1 MYIHFLGTGTGGSTG
16 SRRWRPANLVD
27 TGEYLVVVDC
37 GVGCHYRLSDR
48 GLLTEVDYVFITHG
62 HMDHFLGLPEALFQA
77 YVEGRRKPLHIY
89 APPPVEEVAKLL
101 ASHFVAELAAAP
113 YEIISRRV
121 SPGVLLDLPGL
132 RVEAAEACHHAAKEA
147 YGFRLR
153 AGVDVLFSGDTA
165 AGCESLRRLGAGV
178 DVAVLEA
185 TCNEENGEV
194 CRKYGHSTTLEA
206 LAEGEAMKAGELV
219 LTHIDDRLNPT
230 IYQDVKK
237 ANRPVLVAEDN
248 MTIRV

>member
-27 TGEYLVVVDC
+27 TGDYLAVVDC

-77 YVEGRRKPLHIY
+77 YVEGRKKPLRIY
-89 APPPVEEVAKLL
+89 APPPVEEVAKIL

-113 YEIISRRV
+113 YEIVFRRV

-132 RVEAAEACHHAAKEA
+132 RVEAAEACHHTAKEA

-237 ANRPVLVAEDN
+237 ANRRVVVAEDN
-248 MTIRV
+248 MTIRL

>member
-77 YVEGRRKPLHIY
+77 YVEGRKKPLHIY
-89 APPPVEEVAKLL
+89 APPPVEEVAKIL

-113 YEIISRRV
+113 YEIVSRRV

-132 RVEAAEACHHAAKEA
+132 RVEAAEVCHHTAKEA

-165 AGCESLRRLGAGV
+165 AGCESLRRLGSGV

-185 TCNEENGEV
+185 TCNEENKEL
-194 CRKYGHSTTLEA
+194 CKRYAHSTTLEA

-230 IYQDVKK
+230 IYQDVKR
-237 ANRPVLVAEDN
+237 ANRPVVVAEDN
-248 MTIRV
+248 MTIRL

>member
-1 MYIHFLGTGTGGSTG
+1 MRASMYIHFLGTGTGGSTG

-77 YVEGRRKPLHIY
+77 YVEGRKKPLRIY

-113 YEIISRRV
+113 YEIVSRRV

-132 RVEAAEACHHAAKEA
+132 RVEAAEACHHTAKEA

-153 AGVDVLFSGDTA
+153 AGVDVLSPATPRPVANLCGGWAPAWTLPCWRPPA
-165 AGCESLRRLGAGV
+165 TKKTKSSARATPTPPPLRRWRRG
-178 DVAVLEA
+178 
-185 TCNEENGEV
+185 
-194 CRKYGHSTTLEA
+194 RS
-206 LAEGEAMKAGELV
+206 
-219 LTHIDDRLNPT
+219 
-230 IYQDVKK
+230 
-237 ANRPVLVAEDN
+237 
-248 MTIRV
+248 

>member
-1 MYIHFLGTGTGGSTG
+1 VKKVVK
-16 SRRWRPANLVD
+16 LV
-27 TGEYLVVVDC
+27 T
-37 GVGCHYRLSDR
+37 
-48 GLLTEVDYVFITHG
+48 
-62 HMDHFLGLPEALFQA
+62 
-77 YVEGRRKPLHIY
+77 
-89 APPPVEEVAKLL
+89 
-101 ASHFVAELAAAP
+101 SHFVAETVSTP
-113 YEIISRRV
+113 YKTTFRRV
-121 SPGVLLDLPGL
+121 SSGVLLDLPGL
-132 RVEAAEACHHAAKEA
+132 RVEVAEACHHTAKEA
-147 YGFRLR
+147 FAHRLS

-165 AGCESLRRLGAGV
+165 ADCGSLRRLGAGA

-194 CRKYGHSTTLEA
+194 CRKYGHSTTLET
-206 LAEGEAMKAGELV
+206 LAEGEVMKAGELV

>member
-16 SRRWRPANLVD
+16 SRRWRAANLVD

-48 GLLTEVDYVFITHG
+48 GLLTEVDYVFITHS

-77 YVEGRRKPLHIY
+77 YVEGRKKPLRIY
-89 APPPVEEVAKLL
+89 APPPVEEVAKIV

-113 YEIISRRV
+113 YEVVFRRV

-132 RVEAAEACHHAAKEA
+132 RVEAAEACHHTAKEA

-165 AGCESLRRLGAGV
+165 ADCEPLRRLGAGV

-185 TCNEENGEV
+185 TCNEENKEL
-194 CRKYGHSTTLEA
+194 CKRYAHSTTLEA

-219 LTHIDDRLNPT
+219 LTHVDDRLNPT

-248 MTIRV
+248 MTIRL

>member
-1 MYIHFLGTGTGGSTG
+1 MYIHFLGTGTGGSPG
-16 SRRWRPANLVD
+16 SRRWRAANLVD

-48 GLLTEVDYVFITHG
+48 GLLTEVDYVFITHS

-77 YVEGRRKPLHIY
+77 HIEGRTRPLYIY
-89 APPPVEEVAKLL
+89 APR
-101 ASHFVAELAAAP
+101 VAEEAARLVATHLFKSP
-113 YEIISRRV
+113 RYEIVFRRV

-132 RVEAAEACHHAAKEA
+132 RVEAAEACHHTAEEA
-147 YGFRLR
+147 YAYRLS

-165 AGCESLRRLGAGV
+165 PRCEPLRRLGAGA
-178 DVAVLEA
+178 DVAVYEA
-185 TCNEENGEV
+185 TCNEENKEH
-194 CRKYGHSTTLEA
+194 CRRYAHSTTLEA

-219 LTHIDDRLNPT
+219 LTHINDRLNPT

-237 ANRPVLVAEDN
+237 ANRRVVVAEDN
-248 MTIRV
+248 MTIKL